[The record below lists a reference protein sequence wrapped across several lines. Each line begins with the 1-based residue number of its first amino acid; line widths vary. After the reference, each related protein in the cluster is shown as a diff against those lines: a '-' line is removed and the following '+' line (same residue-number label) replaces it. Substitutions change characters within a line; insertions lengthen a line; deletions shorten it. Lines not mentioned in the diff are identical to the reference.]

1 MGRHETANRRDPVAP
16 LEKRRAR
23 RRRRACV
30 PTTAPDTAQRLA
42 ELKREV
48 ALESE
53 QRLAAARR
61 KPPAVPPQKKNG
73 SPGNPPTISLG
84 VAALVVLPFVVLVRG
99 AVTLYL
105 GSGWPAI
112 LAIVAS
118 AAVTLAIVALYAA
131 WLCRALTGRARVR
144 TMAQWVALPLLIG
157 YCGHALFYLSRVN
170 AKTDAVRAEY
180 RHTHPLLRLAL
191 ATLVLGNRD
200 LLVTDLS
207 RVPSDYPQMGLP
219 VFDGTLHR
227 LQADGWAHAVDLRT
241 IGRSGVTNLLVAWYF
256 RAMGFRIL
264 RHVGT
269 ADHLHVE
276 LPVR

>member
-1 MGRHETANRRDPVAP
+1 
-16 LEKRRAR
+16 
-23 RRRRACV
+23 V

-53 QRLAAARR
+53 QRLAAASR
-61 KPPAVPPQKKNG
+61 KPAAVPHQIQNVSRSYVPK
-73 SPGNPPTISLG
+73 ILG

-131 WLCRALTGRARVR
+131 WLCRWLTGRARVR

>member
-53 QRLAAARR
+53 QRLAAA
-61 KPPAVPPQKKNG
+61 VPHQIQNVSRSYVPK
-73 SPGNPPTISLG
+73 ILG

-112 LAIVAS
+112 LAILAS
-118 AAVTLAIVALYAA
+118 AAVTLAIVAL
-131 WLCRALTGRARVR
+131 
-144 TMAQWVALPLLIG
+144 
-157 YCGHALFYLSRVN
+157 
-170 AKTDAVRAEY
+170 
-180 RHTHPLLRLAL
+180 
-191 ATLVLGNRD
+191 
-200 LLVTDLS
+200 
-207 RVPSDYPQMGLP
+207 
-219 VFDGTLHR
+219 
-227 LQADGWAHAVDLRT
+227 
-241 IGRSGVTNLLVAWYF
+241 
-256 RAMGFRIL
+256 
-264 RHVGT
+264 
-269 ADHLHVE
+269 
-276 LPVR
+276 